1 MLSPAS
7 AAAQSASTPRSVAS
21 MRPEAYYEFLRG
33 SHLEGR
39 GDVAQAIAAYERAA
53 TFDPEAADIPAEL
66 AALYARQGRLADAR
80 ASAEASLKLDPENVD
95 AHRVLGSIFA
105 SMVESSDGIDAKASA
120 VETARLAIRHLEQGR
135 RVDGTDQDPGLD
147 LALARLYLRV
157 GDNQKA
163 ADVLDRVIEYEPD
176 AGEAYVLLAR
186 AESALGRPEKAIAAV
201 EQASA
206 SNPRLLGTL
215 AQLYEEQRKWGDAAR
230 TYERLAQ
237 VNPSSPDVKT
247 RWAAALLQV
256 DDESSAVKAKDLL
269 TEVTANTPTEPRPF
283 YLLSMAERK
292 RRDFPAAE
300 AAARRL
306 MAIDPAS
313 STGPFALAQVYE
325 DQRLFNQAAAVLAPV
340 VARLDQKNGEPT
352 RDLLALLAHLGY
364 AQLQAGLGQAAVK
377 TFERA
382 RALTGS
388 AGSFDTS
395 LIQAYLLARQ
405 FDRAADLARAA
416 RLRQPS
422 EPRFAE
428 LEARAVSQAG
438 RKDRAVVIMRDAVT
452 ANPSDVAAQLTLA
465 QMLDGAGRGG
475 DADRVLEDA
484 AKKFP
489 SDVRVPFERG
499 ALLEKRK
506 DYTGAETAFR
516 EALARDP
523 LHAPSL
529 NYLGYMLAERGDR
542 LDEAVALVERA
553 LTIDPGNGSYL
564 DSLGWAYLQQKRFD
578 KAEPLLR
585 QAADRLPG
593 NSVVQD
599 HLGDLMWALGR
610 RQEAAAAWRRAL
622 DGDRDQID
630 AKSVEKKLGRVR

>member
-1 MLSPAS
+1 
-7 AAAQSASTPRSVAS
+7 

-39 GDVAQAIAAYERAA
+39 GDVAQAIAAYERAK
-53 TFDPEAADIPAEL
+53 TLDPESADIPAEL
-66 AALYARQGRLADAR
+66 AALYARQGRLVDAR

-105 SMVESSDGIDAKASA
+105 SMVESTDDEAKASKA
-120 VETARLAIRHLEQGR
+120 ETAKQAISHLEQGQR
-135 RVDGTDQDPGLD
+135 ADGTDLDPGLD
-147 LALARLYLRV
+147 LALARLYLGV
-157 GDNQKA
+157 NANQKA
-163 ADVLDRVIEYEPD
+163 VDVLDRVIEYEPD

-201 EQASA
+201 EEASE
-206 SNPRLLGTL
+206 SNPRLLATL
-215 AQLYEEQRKWGDAAR
+215 AQLYEGQRKWGDAAR
-230 TYERLAQ
+230 AYERLSQ
-237 VNPSSPDVKT
+237 FNPSSPDVKT

-256 DDESSAVKAKDLL
+256 DDQSSAVKAKELL
-269 TEVTANTPTEPRPF
+269 TEVTTSTPTEPRPF

-306 MAIDPAS
+306 MALDPAS

-325 DQRLFNQAAAVLAPV
+325 DQRLFGKAADVLAPV
-340 VARLDQKNGEPT
+340 VARLDQKDAEPG
-352 RDLLALLAHLGY
+352 RDLLALLAHLGF
-364 AQLQAGLGQAAVK
+364 AQLQAGLGSAAVK

-405 FDRAADLARAA
+405 FDRAADLAGAA

-438 RKDRAVVIMRDAVT
+438 RKDRAVVIMRDAVN
-452 ANPSDVAAQLTLA
+452 ANPADVTAQLTLA
-465 QMLDGAGRGG
+465 QMLDGAGRGS
-475 DADRVLEDA
+475 DADRVLDDA

-506 DYTGAETAFR
+506 DYTAAETAFR
-516 EALARDP
+516 EALTRDP

-564 DSLGWAYLQQKRFD
+564 DSLGWAYVQQKRFD

-610 RQEAAAAWRRAL
+610 REEAAAAWRRAL
-622 DGDRDQID
+622 DGDRDSID
-630 AKSVEKKLGRVR
+630 AKGVEKKLGRVR